1 MNLKGVVVCLVV
13 VLFLGGAAAN
23 NDEWSVEPLGT
34 EEPSEGYDYL
44 TYNFDYGDG
53 DIGGSAFYMA
63 SGQGGVPDPSQYGGT
78 EVSQYSQYFS
88 MEAPTT
94 GGSGPEK
101 YYVSEEPSMVY
112 FGGQS
117 VPYSTYQTSYG
128 GSNSLWIQGSMGWT
142 QYVVC
147 PMYAYLSILAHTPGG
162 GSADFYEIYPSGR
175 VLQNSYWFSPGYN
188 RMIFQADAVG
198 RHILLFVVNNQ
209 PSNVVIVDVRS
220 GGWSPSPGP
229 GPMPGYAKVTVKS
242 SRIRGYNV
250 YVDGGYIGG
259 DCKGGDPCDGIYSF
273 TVTGNQYHTI
283 KVSSSGY
290 TYIKGRNFNS
300 GYHYTLTI

>member
-1 MNLKGVVVCLVV
+1 V

-44 TYNFDYGDG
+44 TYNFDHGDG
-53 DIGGSAFYMA
+53 DLDGSAFYMV
-63 SGQGGVPDPSQYGGT
+63 SGEGGVPDTSQYGGT

-162 GSADFYEIYPSGR
+162 GSTDFYEIYPDGR
-175 VLQNSYWFSPGYN
+175 VRQDSYWFSPGYN
-188 RMIFQADAVG
+188 RMIFQADMVG

-220 GGWSPSPGP
+220 GGWSP

-250 YVDGGYIGG
+250 YVDDSYIGAVVKAVIPVMG
-259 DCKGGDPCDGIYSF
+259 STALP
-273 TVTGNQYHTI
+273 
-283 KVSSSGY
+283 
-290 TYIKGRNFNS
+290 
-300 GYHYTLTI
+300 